1 MSEKVK
7 KQLKITGEKVDTFD
21 KLIGI
26 GGSIRAIGKVIQKV
40 KNTDSA
46 TEFIFDQLKSVS
58 KKTAQS

>member
-7 KQLKITGEKVDTFD
+7 KQLKITGEKVDMFD